1 MRCALGRSMV
11 SVCGVLMRE
20 LYQISGAVSESD
32 GLSDGGGAD
41 PLNGVAAT
49 VGDAPDDALL
59 SPCLS
64 DAVGVVEVGCPVAS
78 MLIEG

>member
-1 MRCALGRSMV
+1 MP
-11 SVCGVLMRE
+11 
-20 LYQISGAVSESD
+20 ESD
-32 GLSDGGGAD
+32 RLSDGGGAD

-64 DAVGVVEVGCPVAS
+64 DAVGVVEVGRPVAS
-78 MLIEG
+78 MLIER